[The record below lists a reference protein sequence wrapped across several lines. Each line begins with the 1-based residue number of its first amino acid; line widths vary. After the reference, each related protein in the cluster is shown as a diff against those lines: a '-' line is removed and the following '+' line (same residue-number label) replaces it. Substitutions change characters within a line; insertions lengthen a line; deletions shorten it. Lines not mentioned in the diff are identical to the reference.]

1 MKVCEN
7 GPVPQ
12 SREARQRAQMI
23 AATSYANQ
31 LNSQHDAIA
40 PAAAAQK
47 GADGPGWQLLLADAV
62 SDPRELCTLLELDP
76 ALVLP
81 ALAAAKDFA
90 LRVPRSYV
98 ARMRKGDPKD
108 PLLLQVLPVAAE
120 TEVVE
125 GFVSDP
131 VGDMDRQAAQGLLH
145 KYHGRALLVATGACA
160 VHCRYCFRRHFPY
173 SEASALHQGWLG
185 AVEHLRADPSIT
197 EVILSGGDPWSL
209 SDRRLEQLTD
219 ALQEIPH
226 IRRLRVHTRYP
237 IVLPERIDGGLLAWL
252 QGVRLQ
258 KVVVMHANHAREIDD
273 SVRQACR
280 KLAGAGV
287 TLLNQSVLL
296 QGVNDSVDALAELSE
311 ALFETHVLPYYL
323 HVLDKVRGAA
333 HFDLPESRALQLHQE
348 LTARL
353 PGYLVPRLVREIAG
367 APAKTAVVAA

>member
-1 MKVCEN
+1 
-7 GPVPQ
+7 
-12 SREARQRAQMI
+12 MI

-31 LNSQHDAIA
+31 LNSQHDPIA
-40 PAAAAQK
+40 FATPTRN
-47 GADGPGWQLLLADAV
+47 GPDRPGWQQLLADAV

-81 ALAAAKDFA
+81 AVTAAKDFA

-98 ARMRKGDPKD
+98 ARMRKGDPND
-108 PLLLQVLPVAAE
+108 PLLLQVLPVASE
-120 TEVVE
+120 MQEVE
-125 GFVSDP
+125 GFVTDP
-131 VGDMDRQAAQGLLH
+131 VGDMDRRAAQGLLH
-145 KYHGRALLVATGACA
+145 KYRGRALLVTTGACA

-173 SEASALHQGWLG
+173 GDESALQQGWLP
-185 AVEHLRADPSIT
+185 ALEHLRADPTIS

-209 SDRRLEQLTD
+209 SDRRLRQLTD
-219 ALQEIPH
+219 ALQAIPH

-237 IVLPERIDGGLLAWL
+237 IVLPERIDAGLLDWL

-258 KVVVMHANHAREIDD
+258 KVVVMHANHASEIDA
-273 SVRQACR
+273 SVRQACAQ
-280 KLAGAGV
+280 LSSAGV

-296 QGVNDSVDALAELSE
+296 KGVNDRVDALAELSE

-353 PGYLVPRLVREIAG
+353 PGYLVPKLVREIAG
-367 APAKTAVVAA
+367 APAKTAVVGPY